1 MLIGSLDGT
10 TNYVHQLR
18 SFSVSIGLRRG
29 DQTIVGCVL
38 DPVVKETYAA
48 MIGQGAT
55 LNGDPIKTSGADEL
69 GEALSVFS
77 FGRGCK
83 RDDQRFYGQAA

>member
-1 MLIGSLDGT
+1 M
-10 TNYVHQLR
+10 
-18 SFSVSIGLRRG
+18 
-29 DQTIVGCVL
+29 

-69 GEALSVFS
+69 GEALFVFS

-83 RDDQRFYGQAA
+83 RDDPQVIRFLNILEEVSSVRRLGGFKFVLRRLRPYRCLLGNDA